1 MEETLSEGIRLFNT
15 QKFFEAHE
23 ALEVLWLKVGGDE
36 KLFLH
41 GLIQVA
47 AAFHHYQRQNR
58 AGFRSLLEKGW
69 GKLDRFG
76 KSRDGLDL
84 ATLRRQLQRWRDY
97 LGDPR
102 SKSLSAPP
110 PVPRIKKAG
119 KG

>member
-1 MEETLSEGIRLFNT
+1 MLSEGIRLFNT

-36 KLFLH
+36 KIFLH

-47 AAFHHYQRQNR
+47 AAFHNYQRQNR
-58 AGFRSLLEKGW
+58 AGFRSLLEKSW

-84 ATLRRQLQRWRDY
+84 ATQRRQLQRWGVYPTARH
-97 LGDPR
+97 PTSR
-102 SKSLSAPP
+102 FAPTS
-110 PVPRIKKAG
+110 VLLIDKC
-119 KG
+119 